1 MSLDLQSPLQGTV
14 LIVDVEVGDQ
24 ISEGQRVA
32 LLESM
37 KMEHEVLATSGGVI
51 TKVCIEIGQ
60 MVSESENLFSYE
72 LQETP
77 SLNEQASDS
86 HDLTYIRP
94 DLAETIERHE
104 IGRDHRRKSAVE
116 KRHIKGQRT
125 ARENIADLTD
135 GGELTEYGPLAIA
148 PQRKRRSVNLL

>member
-1 MSLDLQSPLQGTV
+1 
-14 LIVDVEVGDQ
+14 
-24 ISEGQRVA
+24 
-32 LLESM
+32 M
-37 KMEHEVLATSGGVI
+37 KVLATSGGVI

-116 KRHIKGQRT
+116 KAPHKGTENSKRK
-125 ARENIADLTD
+125 NIADLTD
-135 GGELTEYGPLAIA
+135 GGELTEYRSISYRSATQATISGGSHFEYP
-148 PQRKRRSVNLL
+148 RRWYGWWPC

>member
-1 MSLDLQSPLQGTV
+1 VTLDLQSPLQGTV

-60 MVSESENLFSYE
+60 MVSESENLLILKKLNKIKDE
-72 LQETP
+72 LK
-77 SLNEQASDS
+77 
-86 HDLTYIRP
+86 
-94 DLAETIERHE
+94 E
-104 IGRDHRRKSAVE
+104 IK
-116 KRHIKGQRT
+116 K
-125 ARENIADLTD
+125 
-135 GGELTEYGPLAIA
+135 
-148 PQRKRRSVNLL
+148 NL